1 VAFMIATH
9 QKSYIVKNSEIK
21 VQLRITI
28 QLWDFINPDK
38 NYSVAPEKSDAISEI
53 SAGKG

>member
-1 VAFMIATH
+1 MIATH